1 MTMTTTPTHGL
12 RAGLGAITVLLR
24 IYLLP
29 LVVSALLATVWLVV
43 IAAATEAS
51 GSAPLVLALVA
62 LPGIAP
68 MVLSRTERRRWFEY
82 ALVWLL
88 YFTALPVYGALLLIG
103 GYTLVGAR
111 AWRRHHGHA
120 LQTETD

>member
-1 MTMTTTPTHGL
+1 MTTTTALTHGL
-12 RAGLGAITVLLR
+12 RAGLGTIMVLLR

-51 GSAPLVLALVA
+51 GSALLVLALVA
-62 LPGIAP
+62 LPGIAL
-68 MVLSRTERRRWFEY
+68 MVVSRIERCRWFEY

-111 AWRRHHGHA
+111 AWRRHRGHA
-120 LQTETD
+120 LQAEAD